1 MTNFLNLPEQLSQI
15 LQNLGIFLPELL
27 LSSSFLGLILIDL
40 FLHQDLKKKHQI
52 VKNASQANHFL
63 MILSVIII
71 LITINFTVEQFY
83 NTNDSFLFGRMMIL
97 DSKAI
102 TFKFLILIT
111 TIFVLGHIYVTEK
124 SFVGEFYALL
134 ISMVLGL
141 CLMTMSVNLLM
152 IYLSIEIVSISSYI
166 LTAIEKNKKG
176 LESGLKYILF
186 GATSSAVML
195 YGMSLLYGMTGTLD
209 ITSPDFSRGLT
220 QIDMVASTVAI
231 VLTISGF
238 LFKVSAAPFHIW
250 TPDVYE
256 SAPTSVVAFF
266 SVAPK
271 IAGFLVAIRFYA
283 AIPDQLQNI
292 TAVLALASIT
302 FGNFS
307 ALWQTD
313 AKRMLAY
320 STIAHTGFIL
330 IGLVSMSQ
338 LGMNAIVF
346 YLVIM
351 LFTNLA
357 AFLLIDFVEA
367 TNNKQSISALVGVF
381 SNNLPNDLL
390 DYASQSKT
398 PTKAEFNNSTIQQ
411 FRGIG
416 RVNPFYG
423 IMMLI
428 VMVSLAGLPPTAGFL
443 AKLNIF
449 TALWES
455 YQTTHESVMLWLF
468 IFGLMNTAVS
478 LFFYLKIPF
487 MMFFKEPLE
496 NQHFELNSKQYFLAI
511 ILVLP
516 ILILFGEL
524 FVITLKIR
532 PYFPHHPALPK
543 RNH

>member
-1 MTNFLNLPEQLSQI
+1 MTNFSNLPEILSQI
-15 LQNLGIFLPELL
+15 LQNLGILFPELL
-27 LSSSFLGLILIDL
+27 LSTSFLGLILIDL
-40 FLHQDLKKKHQI
+40 VLHQDLKKKRQI
-52 VKNASQANHFL
+52 VKDAFQANHFL
-63 MILSVIII
+63 MILSVIVI
-71 LITINFTVEQFY
+71 LITINSTVEQFY
-83 NTNDSFLFGRMMIL
+83 STNDTFLFGRMMIL

-111 TIFVLGHIYVTEK
+111 AIFVLGHIYVTK
-124 SFVGEFYALL
+124 KDFVGEFYPLL

-152 IYLSIEIVSISSYI
+152 IYLSIEIVSIASYI

-220 QIDMVASTVAI
+220 QIDLLASTVAI
-231 VLTISGF
+231 ILTISGF
-238 LFKVSAAPFHIW
+238 MFKLSAAPFHVW

-256 SAPTSVVAFF
+256 SAPTPVVALF

-271 IAGFLVAIRFYA
+271 IAGFLVAIRFYS

-292 TAVLALASIT
+292 TAFLALASIT

-307 ALWQTD
+307 ALWQTN

-357 AFLLIDFVEA
+357 AFLLIDFVEVSGIDENGSITQSLNHQI
-367 TNNKQSISALVGVF
+367 TNFKGL
-381 SNNLPNDLL
+381 
-390 DYASQSKT
+390 
-398 PTKAEFNNSTIQQ
+398 
-411 FRGIG
+411 G
-416 RVNPFYG
+416 RINPFYG

-455 YQTTHESVMLWLF
+455 YQATNESIMLWLF

-496 NQHFELNSKQYFLAI
+496 NQEFELNSKQYFLAI

-516 ILILFGEL
+516 TLILFFKADWL
-524 FVITLKIR
+524 MDLVSYL
-532 PYFPHHPALPK
+532 
-543 RNH
+543 

>member
-1 MTNFLNLPEQLSQI
+1 MTNFLNLPDQLSQI
-15 LQNLGIFLPELL
+15 LQNLGLFLPELL
-27 LSSSFLGLILIDL
+27 LSTSFLVLILIDL
-40 FLHQDLKKKHQI
+40 VLHQDLKKKHQM
-52 VKNASQANHFL
+52 VKDALQANHFL

-71 LITINFTVEQFY
+71 LVAINFTVKQFY
-83 NTNDSFLFGRMMIL
+83 DTNDSFLFSKMMIL

-111 TIFVLGHIYVTEK
+111 TIFVLGHIYVTK
-124 SFVGEFYALL
+124 KDFIGEFYIL
-134 ISMVLGL
+134 ILSMVLGL
-141 CLMTMSVNLLM
+141 CLMTMSLNLLM
-152 IYLSIEIVSISSYI
+152 IYLSIEIVSIASYV

-209 ITSPDFSRGLT
+209 IASPDFSRGLT
-220 QIDMVASTVAI
+220 QIDVVASTVAI

-238 LFKVSAAPFHIW
+238 LFKLSAAPFHVW

-256 SAPTSVVAFF
+256 SAPTPVVAFF

-271 IAGFLVAIRFYA
+271 IAGFLVAIRFYS

-307 ALWQTD
+307 ALWQTN

-320 STIAHTGFIL
+320 SSIAHTGFIL

-357 AFLLIDFVEA
+357 AFLLIDFVQLSVISNQHPI
-367 TNNKQSISALVGVF
+367 TN
-381 SNNLPNDLL
+381 
-390 DYASQSKT
+390 T
-398 PTKAEFNNSTIQQ
+398 PITNFN
-411 FRGIG
+411 GLG
-416 RVNPFYG
+416 RINPFYG

-449 TALWES
+449 TALWET
-455 YQTTHESVMLWLF
+455 YQTSNESILLWLF
-468 IFGLMNTAVS
+468 IFGLLNTAVS

-487 MMFFKEPLE
+487 MMFFREPAE
-496 NQHFELNSKQYFLAI
+496 NQEFELTSKQYFLAI

-516 ILILFGEL
+516 ILILFFKADWL
-524 FVITLKIR
+524 MDLVSYL
-532 PYFPHHPALPK
+532 
-543 RNH
+543 

>member
-15 LQNLGIFLPELL
+15 LQNIGLLLPELL
-27 LSSSFLGLILIDL
+27 LSTSFLVLILIDL
-40 FLHQDLKKKHQI
+40 VLHQDLKKKHQI
-52 VKNASQANHFL
+52 VKDALQANHLL
-63 MILSVIII
+63 MILSVITI
-71 LITINFTVEQFY
+71 LITINFTVDQFY
-83 NTNDSFLFGRMMIL
+83 NTNDSFLFGKMMIL

-102 TFKFLILIT
+102 TFKFLILIAT
-111 TIFVLGHIYVTEK
+111 MLVLGHIYVK
-124 SFVGEFYALL
+124 QKDLVGEFYILL

-141 CLMTMSVNLLM
+141 CLMTMSLNLLM
-152 IYLSIEIVSISSYI
+152 IYLSIEIVSIASYV

-176 LESGLKYILF
+176 FESGLKYILF

-209 ITSPDFSRGLT
+209 IASPDFSRGIT
-220 QIDMVASTVAI
+220 QVDMVASTVAI

-238 LFKVSAAPFHIW
+238 LFKVSATPFHIW
-250 TPDVYE
+250 APDVYE
-256 SAPTSVVAFF
+256 SAPTSLVAFF

-271 IAGFLVAIRFYA
+271 IAGFLVAIRFYS
-283 AIPDQLQNI
+283 AIPNQLQNI

-307 ALWQTD
+307 ALWQNN

-320 STIAHTGFIL
+320 SSIAHTGFIL

-357 AFLLIDFVEA
+357 AFLLVDFVETSTSV
-367 TNNKQSISALVGVF
+367 TNALITNFKG
-381 SNNLPNDLL
+381 L
-390 DYASQSKT
+390 
-398 PTKAEFNNSTIQQ
+398 
-411 FRGIG
+411 G
-416 RVNPFYG
+416 RINPFYG

-449 TALWES
+449 TALWET
-455 YQTTHESVMLWLF
+455 YQTSHESILLWLF
-468 IFGLMNTAVS
+468 IFGLLNTAVS

-487 MMFFKEPLE
+487 MMFFKEPLD
-496 NQHFELNSKQYFLAI
+496 NQEFELNSKQYFLAI

-516 ILILFGEL
+516 ILILFFKADWL
-524 FVITLKIR
+524 MDLVSYL
-532 PYFPHHPALPK
+532 
-543 RNH
+543 

>member
-1 MTNFLNLPEQLSQI
+1 MTNFLNLPEQLTQI
-15 LQNLGIFLPELL
+15 LQNLGLLLPELL
-27 LSSSFLGLILIDL
+27 LSTSFLFLILIDL
-40 FLHQDLKKKHQI
+40 FLHQDLKRKHQI
-52 VKNASQANHFL
+52 VKDASQANHFL
-63 MILSVIII
+63 MILCGITILII
-71 LITINFTVEQFY
+71 LNLTVQQFY
-83 NTNDSFLFGRMMIL
+83 NTNDTFLFGRMLML
-97 DSKAI
+97 DLKAI
-102 TFKFLILIT
+102 TFKFLILLT
-111 TIFVLGHIYVTEK
+111 TIFVIGHIYVTK
-124 SFVGEFYALL
+124 KNFVGEFYALL
-134 ISMVLGL
+134 LSMVLGL

-152 IYLSIEIVSISSYI
+152 IYLSIEIVSVSSYV
-166 LTAIEKNKKG
+166 LTTIEKTRKST
-176 LESGLKYILF
+176 ESGLKYILF

-209 ITSPDFSRGLT
+209 ITSPDFSRGLA
-220 QIDMVASTVAI
+220 QIDQLASSVAI
-231 VLTISGF
+231 ILTISGF
-238 LFKVSAAPFHIW
+238 LFKISAAPFHIW

-256 SAPTSVVAFF
+256 SAPTPVVAFF

-271 IAGFLVAIRFYA
+271 IAGFLVAIRFYSA
-283 AIPDQLQNI
+283 LPNPLQNI

-330 IGLVSMSQ
+330 VGLVTMSQ

-357 AFLLIDFVEA
+357 AFLLIDFVQLSI
-367 TNNKQSISALVGVF
+367 TNYQSGGE
-381 SNNLPNDLL
+381 PLL
-390 DYASQSKT
+390 MNIEQEKHPSLQQSRLRT
-398 PTKAEFNNSTIQQ
+398 PTSTIQQ
-411 FRGIG
+411 FRGLG

-428 VMVSLAGLPPTAGFL
+428 VMISLAGLPPTAGFI

-455 YQTTHESVMLWLF
+455 YQSTHQSILLWLF
-468 IFGLMNTAVS
+468 IFGLLNTAIS

-516 ILILFGEL
+516 ILIIFFKADWLMDL
-524 FVITLKIR
+524 VSYL
-532 PYFPHHPALPK
+532 
-543 RNH
+543 

>member
-1 MTNFLNLPEQLSQI
+1 MTNFLNLPDQLTQI
-15 LQNLGIFLPELL
+15 LQNLGLLLPELL
-27 LSSSFLGLILIDL
+27 LSTSFLSLILIDL

-52 VKNASQANHFL
+52 VKDNAQANHFL
-63 MILSVIII
+63 MILCGITILII
-71 LITINFTVEQFY
+71 LNLTVRQFY
-83 NTNDSFLFGRMMIL
+83 NTNDTFLFGRMLVL
-97 DSKAI
+97 DLKAI
-102 TFKFLILIT
+102 TFKFLILLT
-111 TIFVLGHIYVTEK
+111 TIFVLGHIYVTQK
-124 SFVGEFYALL
+124 NFVGEFYALL
-134 ISMVLGL
+134 LSMVLGL

-152 IYLSIEIVSISSYI
+152 IYLSIEIVSVSSYI
-166 LTAIEKNKKG
+166 LTTIEKTRKST
-176 LESGLKYILF
+176 ESGLKYILF

-209 ITSPDFSRGLT
+209 ITSPDFSRGLA
-220 QIDMVASTVAI
+220 QIDQLASSVAI

-238 LFKVSAAPFHIW
+238 LFKISAAPFHIW

-256 SAPTSVVAFF
+256 SAPTPVVAFF

-271 IAGFLVAIRFYA
+271 IAGFLVAIRFYSA
-283 AIPDQLQNI
+283 LPNQLQNI

-307 ALWQTD
+307 ALWQIN

-320 STIAHTGFIL
+320 STIAHTGFVL
-330 IGLVSMSQ
+330 VGLVTMSQ

-357 AFLLIDFVEA
+357 AFLLIDFLEDRVDSA
-367 TNNKQSISALVGVF
+367 TPSPNHSIT
-381 SNNLPNDLL
+381 N
-390 DYASQSKT
+390 
-398 PTKAEFNNSTIQQ
+398 
-411 FRGIG
+411 FRGLG

-428 VMVSLAGLPPTAGFL
+428 VMVSLAGLPPTAGFM

-455 YQTTHESVMLWLF
+455 YQTTHESILLWLF
-468 IFGLMNTAVS
+468 IFGLLNTAVS

-496 NQHFELNSKQYFLAI
+496 KQHFELNSKQYFLAI

-516 ILILFGEL
+516 ILILFFKADWL
-524 FVITLKIR
+524 MDLVSYL
-532 PYFPHHPALPK
+532 
-543 RNH
+543 

>member
-1 MTNFLNLPEQLSQI
+1 MTNFLNLSEQLSQI
-15 LQNLGIFLPELL
+15 LQNLGLLLPELL
-27 LSSSFLGLILIDL
+27 LSTSFLGLILIDL
-40 FLHQDLKKKHQI
+40 CLHQDLKKKHRI
-52 VKNASQANHFL
+52 VKDSLQANHFL
-63 MILSVIII
+63 MILTVIVI
-71 LITINFTVEQFY
+71 LMALNLTVEQFY
-83 NTNDSFLFGRMMIL
+83 NTNDTFLFGKMMML
-97 DSKAI
+97 DTKAI

-111 TIFVLGHIYVTEK
+111 TIFVLGHIYVTQK
-124 SFVGEFYALL
+124 NFVGEFYALF

-152 IYLSIEIVSISSYI
+152 IYLSIEIVSIASYV
-166 LTAIEKNKKG
+166 LTSIEKSKKS
-176 LESGLKYILF
+176 LEGGLKYILF

-209 ITSPDFSRGLT
+209 ITSPDFSRGLA
-220 QIDMVASTVAI
+220 QIDNLASTVAI
-231 VLTISGF
+231 ILTISGF
-238 LFKVSAAPFHIW
+238 LFKISAAPFHIW

-256 SAPTSVVAFF
+256 SAPTPVVAFF

-271 IAGFLVAIRFYA
+271 IAGFLVAIRFYSA
-283 AIPDQLQNI
+283 LPNSLQNI

-307 ALWQTD
+307 ALWQTN

-320 STIAHTGFIL
+320 STIAHTGFVL
-330 IGLVSMSQ
+330 IGLVTMSQ

-357 AFLLIDFVEA
+357 AFLLIDFVNPVNSEHQ
-367 TNNKQSISALVGVF
+367 TSNNKYQTTSI
-381 SNNLPNDLL
+381 
-390 DYASQSKT
+390 
-398 PTKAEFNNSTIQQ
+398 EQQ

-423 IMMLI
+423 IMMLM
-428 VMVSLAGLPPTAGFL
+428 VMISLAGLPPTAGFM

-455 YQTTHESVMLWLF
+455 YQTTHESIMLWLF
-468 IFGLMNTAVS
+468 IFGLLNTAVS

-496 NQHFELNSKQYFLAI
+496 NQHFELNAKQYFLVI

-516 ILILFGEL
+516 ILIFFFKADWLMDL
-524 FVITLKIR
+524 VSYL
-532 PYFPHHPALPK
+532 
-543 RNH
+543 

>member
-15 LQNLGIFLPELL
+15 IESMGILSPELL
-27 LSSSFLGLILIDL
+27 LSTSFLSLILIDL

-52 VKNASQANHFL
+52 VKDTSQANHFL
-63 MILSVIII
+63 MILCGITI
-71 LITINFTVEQFY
+71 LITLNLTVQQFY
-83 NTNDSFLFGRMMIL
+83 NTNDTFLFGRMLVL
-97 DSKAI
+97 DLKAI
-102 TFKFLILIT
+102 TFKFLILLT
-111 TIFVLGHIYVTEK
+111 TIFVFGHIYVTQK
-124 SFVGEFYALL
+124 NFVGEFYALL
-134 ISMVLGL
+134 LSMVLGL

-152 IYLSIEIVSISSYI
+152 IYLSIEIVSIASYI
-166 LTAIEKNKKG
+166 LTSIEKTRKST
-176 LESGLKYILF
+176 ESGLKYILF

-209 ITSPDFSRGLT
+209 ITSPDFSRGLA
-220 QIDMVASTVAI
+220 QIDHLASSVAI
-231 VLTISGF
+231 ILTISGF
-238 LFKVSAAPFHIW
+238 LFKISAAPFHIW

-256 SAPTSVVAFF
+256 SAPTPVVAFF

-271 IAGFLVAIRFYA
+271 IAGFLVAIRFYSA
-283 AIPDQLQNI
+283 VPNQLQNI

-330 IGLVSMSQ
+330 VGLVTMSQ

-357 AFLLIDFVEA
+357 AFLLIDFFQLSV
-367 TNNKQSISALVGVF
+367 NSKQENRPPLLQQF
-381 SNNLPNDLL
+381 S
-390 DYASQSKT
+390 
-398 PTKAEFNNSTIQQ
+398 NSTIQQ
-411 FRGIG
+411 FRGLG
-416 RVNPFYG
+416 RVNLFYG
-423 IMMLI
+423 VMMLI
-428 VMVSLAGLPPTAGFL
+428 VMISLAGLPPTAGFM

-455 YQTTHESVMLWLF
+455 YQSTHQSILLWLF
-468 IFGLMNTAVS
+468 IFGLLNTAIS

-487 MMFFKEPLE
+487 MMFFKEPLD

-511 ILVLP
+511 ILILP
-516 ILILFGEL
+516 ILILFFKADWL
-524 FVITLKIR
+524 MDLMS
-532 PYFPHHPALPK
+532 YL
-543 RNH
+543 

>member
-15 LQNLGIFLPELL
+15 LQNLGMLLPELL
-27 LSSSFLGLILIDL
+27 LSTSFLGLILIDL
-40 FLHQDLKKKHQI
+40 VLHQDLKKKHQI
-52 VKNASQANHFL
+52 VKDNSQANHFL

-71 LITINFTVEQFY
+71 LITINYTVEQFY
-83 NTNDSFLFGRMMIL
+83 NTNDTFLFGRMMIL

-111 TIFVLGHIYVTEK
+111 AIFVLGHIYVTKK

-152 IYLSIEIVSISSYI
+152 IYLSIEVVSISSYVM
-166 LTAIEKNKKG
+166 TAIEKNKKG

-220 QIDMVASTVAI
+220 QIDAVASTVAI
-231 VLTISGF
+231 ILTISGF

-271 IAGFLVAIRFYA
+271 IAGFLVAIRFYS

-330 IGLVSMSQ
+330 VGLVSMSQ

-357 AFLLIDFVEA
+357 AFLLIDFVQLSVISNQLPV
-367 TNNKQSISALVGVF
+367 TNN
-381 SNNLPNDLL
+381 
-390 DYASQSKT
+390 
-398 PTKAEFNNSTIQQ
+398 QQ
-411 FRGIG
+411 LITNFKGIG

-455 YQTTHESVMLWLF
+455 YQTTHESIMLWLF
-468 IFGLMNTAVS
+468 VFGLMNTAVS

-487 MMFFKEPLE
+487 MMFFKEPIE

-516 ILILFGEL
+516 ILILFFKADWL
-524 FVITLKIR
+524 MDLVSYL
-532 PYFPHHPALPK
+532 
-543 RNH
+543 

>member
-15 LQNLGIFLPELL
+15 PQNLGLLLPELL
-27 LSSSFLGLILIDL
+27 LSTSFLGLILIDL
-40 FLHQDLKKKHQI
+40 VLHQDLKKKYQI
-52 VKNASQANHFL
+52 VKDASQANHFL

-83 NTNDSFLFGRMMIL
+83 DTNDTFLFGRMMIL

-111 TIFVLGHIYVTEK
+111 AIFVLGHLYVTK
-124 SFVGEFYALL
+124 KDFVGEFYPLL

-152 IYLSIEIVSISSYI
+152 IYLSIEIVSIASYI

-195 YGMSLLYGMTGTLD
+195 YGMSLLYGMTGTLN
-209 ITSPDFSRGLT
+209 ITSPDFSRGLS
-220 QIDMVASTVAI
+220 QVDIVASTVAI

-238 LFKVSAAPFHIW
+238 MFKLSAAPFHVW

-256 SAPTSVVAFF
+256 SAPTPVVAFF

-271 IAGFLVAIRFYA
+271 IAGFLVAIRFYS

-307 ALWQTD
+307 ALWQTN

-357 AFLLIDFVEA
+357 AFLLIDFAEIKTA
-367 TNNKQSISALVGVF
+367 KITQS
-381 SNNLPNDLL
+381 PNHQITDFKGL
-390 DYASQSKT
+390 
-398 PTKAEFNNSTIQQ
+398 
-411 FRGIG
+411 G
-416 RVNPFYG
+416 RINPFYG

-428 VMVSLAGLPPTAGFL
+428 VMISLAGLPPTAGFL

-455 YQTTHESVMLWLF
+455 YQATNQSIMLWLF

-496 NQHFELNSKQYFLAI
+496 NQEFELNSKQYFLAI

-516 ILILFGEL
+516 ILILFFKADWL
-524 FVITLKIR
+524 MDLVSYL
-532 PYFPHHPALPK
+532 
-543 RNH
+543 

>member
-15 LQNLGIFLPELL
+15 LQNLGLLLPELL
-27 LSSSFLGLILIDL
+27 LSTSFLGLILIDL

-52 VKNASQANHFL
+52 VKNSLQANHFL
-63 MILSVIII
+63 MILTVIIV
-71 LITINFTVEQFY
+71 LISINFTVEQFY
-83 NTNDSFLFGRMMIL
+83 NTNDTFLFGRMMIL

-111 TIFVLGHIYVTEK
+111 TIFVLGHIYVTQK

-152 IYLSIEIVSISSYI
+152 IYLSIEIVSIASYI
-166 LTAIEKNKKG
+166 LTSIEKSKKS

-209 ITSPDFSRGLT
+209 ITSPDFSRGLA
-220 QIDMVASTVAI
+220 QIDSLASSVAI
-231 VLTISGF
+231 ILTISGF

-256 SAPTSVVAFF
+256 SAPTPVVAFF

-271 IAGFLVAIRFYA
+271 IAGFLVAIRFYSA
-283 AIPDQLQNI
+283 LPDHLQNI

-346 YLVIM
+346 YLVVM

-357 AFLLIDFVEA
+357 AFLLIDYVNLANSED
-367 TNNKQSISALVGVF
+367 QV
-381 SNNLPNDLL
+381 SNR
-390 DYASQSKT
+390 SMGRI
-398 PTKAEFNNSTIQQ
+398 EQQ
-411 FRGIG
+411 FRGLG
-416 RVNPFYG
+416 RINPFYG
-423 IMMLI
+423 IIMLI
-428 VMVSLAGLPPTAGFL
+428 VMISLAGLPPSAGFL

-455 YQTTHESVMLWLF
+455 YQTTHESILLWLF
-468 IFGLMNTAVS
+468 IFGLLNTVVS

-496 NQHFELNSKQYFLAI
+496 NQRFELNSKQYFLAI

-516 ILILFGEL
+516 ILILFFKADWL
-524 FVITLKIR
+524 MDLVSYL
-532 PYFPHHPALPK
+532 
-543 RNH
+543 

>member
-15 LQNLGIFLPELL
+15 LQNLGLLLPELL
-27 LSSSFLGLILIDL
+27 LSTSFLGLILIDL

-52 VKNASQANHFL
+52 VKNSLQANHFL
-63 MILSVIII
+63 MILTVIIV
-71 LITINFTVEQFY
+71 LISINFTVEQFY
-83 NTNDSFLFGRMMIL
+83 NTNDTFLFGRMMIL

-102 TFKFLILIT
+102 TSKFLILIT
-111 TIFVLGHIYVTEK
+111 TIFVLGHIYVTQK

-152 IYLSIEIVSISSYI
+152 IYLSIEIVSIASYI
-166 LTAIEKNKKG
+166 LTSIEKSKKS

-195 YGMSLLYGMTGTLD
+195 YGMSLLYGMTGTMD
-209 ITSPDFSRGLT
+209 ITSPDFSRGLA
-220 QIDMVASTVAI
+220 QIDSLASSVAI
-231 VLTISGF
+231 ILTISGF

-256 SAPTSVVAFF
+256 SAPTPVVAFF

-271 IAGFLVAIRFYA
+271 IAGFLVAIRFYSA
-283 AIPDQLQNI
+283 LPDHLQNI

-346 YLVIM
+346 YLVVM

-357 AFLLIDFVEA
+357 AFLLIDYVNLANSED
-367 TNNKQSISALVGVF
+367 QV
-381 SNNLPNDLL
+381 SNR
-390 DYASQSKT
+390 SMGRI
-398 PTKAEFNNSTIQQ
+398 EQQ
-411 FRGIG
+411 FRGLG
-416 RVNPFYG
+416 RINPFYG
-423 IMMLI
+423 IIMLI
-428 VMVSLAGLPPTAGFL
+428 VMISLAGLPPSAGFL

-455 YQTTHESVMLWLF
+455 YQTTHESILLWLF
-468 IFGLMNTAVS
+468 IFGLLNTVVS

-496 NQHFELNSKQYFLAI
+496 NQRFELNSKQYFLAI

-516 ILILFGEL
+516 ILILFFKADWL
-524 FVITLKIR
+524 MDLVSYL
-532 PYFPHHPALPK
+532 
-543 RNH
+543 

>member
-15 LQNLGIFLPELL
+15 LQNLGILLPELL
-27 LSSSFLGLILIDL
+27 LSTSFLGLILIDL
-40 FLHQDLKKKHQI
+40 FLHHDLKNKRQI
-52 VKNASQANHFL
+52 VKDNSQANHIL
-63 MILSVIII
+63 MILSVVII
-71 LITINFTVEQFY
+71 LITLNFTVEQFY

-124 SFVGEFYALL
+124 NFVGEFYALL

-220 QIDMVASTVAI
+220 QIDAVASMVAI
-231 VLTISGF
+231 ILTISGF

-256 SAPTSVVAFF
+256 SAPTPVVAFF

-271 IAGFLVAIRFYA
+271 IAGFLVTIRFYA

-307 ALWQTD
+307 ALWQKD

-346 YLVIM
+346 YLVVM

-357 AFLLIDFVEA
+357 AFLLIDFLDNGVDSNTQILNHSI
-367 TNNKQSISALVGVF
+367 TNFKGL
-381 SNNLPNDLL
+381 
-390 DYASQSKT
+390 
-398 PTKAEFNNSTIQQ
+398 
-411 FRGIG
+411 G

-423 IMMLI
+423 ILMLI

-455 YQTTHESVMLWLF
+455 YQTTHESIMLWLF
-468 IFGLMNTAVS
+468 IFGLLNTAVS

-516 ILILFGEL
+516 ILILFFKADWL
-524 FVITLKIR
+524 MDLVSYL
-532 PYFPHHPALPK
+532 
-543 RNH
+543 

>member
-1 MTNFLNLPEQLSQI
+1 MTNFLNLPDQLTQI
-15 LQNLGIFLPELL
+15 LQNLGLLLPELL
-27 LSSSFLGLILIDL
+27 LSTSFLSLILIDL

-52 VKNASQANHFL
+52 VKDNAQANHFL
-63 MILSVIII
+63 MILCGIAI
-71 LITINFTVEQFY
+71 LITLNLAVRQFY
-83 NTNDSFLFGRMMIL
+83 NTNDTFLFGRMLIL
-97 DSKAI
+97 DLKAI
-102 TFKFLILIT
+102 TFKFLILLT
-111 TIFVLGHIYVTEK
+111 TIFVLGHIYVTK
-124 SFVGEFYALL
+124 RNFVGEFYALL
-134 ISMVLGL
+134 LSMVLGL

-152 IYLSIEIVSISSYI
+152 IYLSIEIVSIASYI
-166 LTAIEKNKKG
+166 LTTIEKTRKST
-176 LESGLKYILF
+176 ESGLKYILF

-209 ITSPDFSRGLT
+209 ITSPDFSRGLA
-220 QIDMVASTVAI
+220 QIDQLASSVAI

-238 LFKVSAAPFHIW
+238 LFKISAAPFHIW

-256 SAPTSVVAFF
+256 SAPTPVVAFF

-271 IAGFLVAIRFYA
+271 IAGFLVLIRFYSA
-283 AIPDQLQNI
+283 LPSPLQNI

-307 ALWQTD
+307 ALWQTN

-320 STIAHTGFIL
+320 STIAHTGFVL
-330 IGLVSMSQ
+330 VGLVTMSQ

-351 LFTNLA
+351 SFTNLA
-357 AFLLIDFVEA
+357 AFLLIDFLEDRVDSA
-367 TNNKQSISALVGVF
+367 TPSPNHSIT
-381 SNNLPNDLL
+381 N
-390 DYASQSKT
+390 
-398 PTKAEFNNSTIQQ
+398 
-411 FRGIG
+411 FRGLG

-428 VMVSLAGLPPTAGFL
+428 VMVSLAGLPPTAGFM

-455 YQTTHESVMLWLF
+455 YQTTHESILLWLF
-468 IFGLMNTAVS
+468 IFGLLNTAVS

-496 NQHFELNSKQYFLAI
+496 KQHFELNSKQYFLAI

-516 ILILFGEL
+516 ILILFFKADWL
-524 FVITLKIR
+524 MDLVSYL
-532 PYFPHHPALPK
+532 
-543 RNH
+543 